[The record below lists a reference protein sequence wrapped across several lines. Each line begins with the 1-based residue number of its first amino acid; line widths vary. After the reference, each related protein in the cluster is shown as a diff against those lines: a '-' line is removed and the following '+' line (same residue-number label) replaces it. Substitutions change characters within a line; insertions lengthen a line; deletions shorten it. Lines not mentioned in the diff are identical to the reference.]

1 MLQTTHENGFTIL
14 KEDYEEIAMYVNRI
28 ASICHGAARAAG
40 WWNKPADNGTRFML
54 MVSEIALLAA
64 TTPYSSVGAKLTVPP
79 TMPSDTLASKRL
91 PTAPPTH
98 NRPSS

>member
-1 MLQTTHENGFTIL
+1 MKRKIMLQTTHENGFTIL

-54 MVSEIALLAA
+54 MVSEIAEAMEGDRKDTMDDHLPHRKAVGVELADA
-64 TTPYSSVGAKLTVPP
+64 LIRIC
-79 TMPSDTLASKRL
+79 D
-91 PTAPPTH
+91 
-98 NRPSS
+98 